1 MGTKESKFSIP
12 DPQGAIMLLQISVK
26 DDKAELFLQLVEEL
40 KSSMIDRFDIVSN
53 DGTIIS
59 DNTERELL
67 KRSNELKQ
75 NRIKSLSREEVFDG
89 IC

>member
-1 MGTKESKFSIP
+1 
-12 DPQGAIMLLQISVK
+12 MLLQISVK

-40 KSSMIDRFDIVSN
+40 KNSMIDRFDIVSD

-59 DNTERELL
+59 SDVFDTQELL
-67 KRSNELKQ
+67 NRSNELKH
-75 NRIKSLSREEVFDG
+75 NKVKALSRKEVFDG

>member
-1 MGTKESKFSIP
+1 
-12 DPQGAIMLLQISVK
+12 MLLQISVK
-26 DDKAELFLQLVEEL
+26 DDKAELFLQLIEEL
-40 KSSMIDRFDIVSN
+40 KSSMIDRFDIISS

-59 DNTERELL
+59 DDLFDEKELL

-75 NRIKSLSREEVFDG
+75 DRLKPLSRKEVFDG